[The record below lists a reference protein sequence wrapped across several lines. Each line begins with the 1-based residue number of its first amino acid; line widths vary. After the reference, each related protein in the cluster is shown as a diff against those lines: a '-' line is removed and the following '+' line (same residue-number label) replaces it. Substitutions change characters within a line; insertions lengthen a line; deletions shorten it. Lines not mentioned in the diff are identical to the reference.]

1 MFMQI
6 FLPLNAGLHW
16 YLAALDALK
25 REVRILNSAPAVGPM
40 DELDHALEAITAWF
54 QQAEE
59 RIKQLPNP
67 TNWPDFNV
75 ATWDKKTIKGLPTQ
89 KDGSSCGLYLLKYI
103 MLWTGSKLSKTF
115 SKKDIDMY
123 RRQLAHDILNSDR
136 NLLRKNQQP
145 TRQRQ
150 FLTMKFLPKKERGPG
165 RAPAVE
171 LHNRYGF
178 RIDIRLKS
186 TFSHFLNNSVCK
198 Q

>member
-1 MFMQI
+1 PTNTLQ
-6 FLPLNAGLHW
+6 
-16 YLAALDALK
+16 
-25 REVRILNSAPAVGPM
+25 
-40 DELDHALEAITAWF
+40 LEAITAWF

-136 NLLRKNQQP
+136 NLLR
-145 TRQRQ
+145 
-150 FLTMKFLPKKERGPG
+150 
-165 RAPAVE
+165 
-171 LHNRYGF
+171 
-178 RIDIRLKS
+178 
-186 TFSHFLNNSVCK
+186 
-198 Q
+198 

>member
-1 MFMQI
+1 MI

-16 YLAALDALK
+16 YLAALDAPK
-25 REVRILNSAPAVGPM
+25 REVQILNSAPGVGPT

-75 ATWDKKTIKGLPTQ
+75 ATWDKMTIKGLPTQ
-89 KDGSSCGLYLLKYI
+89 KDGSSCGLYFLKYI

-145 TRQRQ
+145 DQTKAIPDDEVS
-150 FLTMKFLPKKERGPG
+150 TKKRK
-165 RAPAVE
+165 RS
-171 LHNRYGF
+171 RT
-178 RIDIRLKS
+178 S
-186 TFSHFLNNSVCK
+186 TSSRTT